1 MVFCP
6 EQDKGDQNLKF
17 TPLSERTSIAAPFIW
32 ESSPPRPPPNS
43 PPPRVW
49 IAGISVRNER
59 WIIVLEVII
68 GAY

>member
-1 MVFCP
+1 MLFCP
-6 EQDKGDQNLKF
+6 EHAKGDQNLKF
-17 TPLSERTSIAAPFIW
+17 TPLTEM
-32 ESSPPRPPPNS
+32 PPHPPPWDGS
-43 PPPRVW
+43 R